1 MSAVVAAAE
10 PSLPPRMTRRHSLAR
25 LREAAPVV
33 LPSLL
38 LCDFGNLEREI
49 RTLEAAGVRALHLD
63 VMDGHFVPNL
73 TYGMPIVEACRRLT
87 ELPID
92 VHLMISEPQKYI
104 RPFFDAGA
112 DNLTIHVEAVADPRP
127 VLQEIRSLGAGA
139 GLALNPATPLLVVE
153 PALDLCDVVLV
164 MSVPAGFGGQKFHPI
179 AIDKLRQLRQITRPD
194 VLLEVDGGISGKTIA
209 SCAQAGA
216 QLFVVGSAIFQG
228 SDYAAAVSELTAL
241 ARN

>member
-1 MSAVVAAAE
+1 
-10 PSLPPRMTRRHSLAR
+10 MTRRHSLAV

-87 ELPID
+87 SLPID

-112 DNLTIHVEAVADPRP
+112 DNLTIHVEAVADPHSDAGGGLRS

-139 GLALNPATPLLVVE
+139 GLALNPATPLSAVE
-153 PALDLCDVVLV
+153 PALDLCDLVLV
-164 MSVPAGFGGQKFHPI
+164 MSVPAGFGGQTFHPV
-179 AIDKLRQLRQITRPD
+179 AIEKLRQLRQITRPD

-209 SCAQAGA
+209 LCAQAGA
-216 QLFVVGSAIFQG
+216 QLFVVGSAIFQR
-228 SDYAAAVSELTAL
+228 SDYAAAVSELTSL